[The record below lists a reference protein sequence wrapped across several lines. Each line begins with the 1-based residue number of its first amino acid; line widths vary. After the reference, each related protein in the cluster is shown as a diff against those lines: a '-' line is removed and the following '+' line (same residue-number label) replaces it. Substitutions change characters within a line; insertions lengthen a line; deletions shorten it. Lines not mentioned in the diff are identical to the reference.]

1 MPSAMP
7 IEQAPVPR
15 KAPAVIGPKTTE
27 ATRPKNPVPQFL
39 ADEARQTIREPFDAQ
54 KHLQFEAPKNIIK
67 MKDIGLE
74 GHGISP
80 NAVTEPFSL
89 FSQDAIEQMRAE
101 IFSDEVLKEC
111 QFEST
116 FCKNMVRGMGA
127 S

>member
-7 IEQAPVPR
+7 IEAPAPR
-15 KAPAVIGPKTTE
+15 KAPAVVGPKTTE
-27 ATRPKNPVPQFL
+27 ATRPRNPVPQFL
-39 ADEARQTIREPFDAQ
+39 ADEAKQTIREPFDA
-54 KHLQFEAPKNIIK
+54 KTHLQFEAPKNIIK
-67 MKDIGLE
+67 MKDIGLA

-89 FSQDAIEQMRAE
+89 FSQEAIQQMRAE
-101 IFSDEVLKEC
+101 IFSDDVLRDC

>member
-7 IEQAPVPR
+7 MEPPVRRRAPSV
-15 KAPAVIGPKTTE
+15 VGPKTTE

-39 ADEARQTIREPFDAQ
+39 SDEAKQTIREPFDAQ
-54 KHLQFEAPKNIIK
+54 THLQFEPPRSIIK

-89 FSQDAIEQMRAE
+89 FTHEAIQQMRAE
-101 IFSDEVLKEC
+101 IFSDDVLRDC

-116 FCKNMVRGMGA
+116 FCKNMVRGMGPA
-127 S
+127 